1 MPPDDADHVWHWHA
15 LQVWLSG
22 RGRGGAHDWAGA
34 NSDVAMRVV
43 VGFVWVAPRELGRG
57 LPLPCLHAQML
68 SCPVLCLVNG
78 GGGCWASGL
87 EALVRWA
94 DPSLFRRGLFML
106 DICMDYLC

>member
-1 MPPDDADHVWHWHA
+1 MGATVAMPPDDADHVWHWHA
-15 LQVWLSG
+15 LQVWPFSG

-34 NSDVAMRVV
+34 NSDVAMRLV

-57 LPLPCLHAQML
+57 LPCLHAQML

-87 EALVRWA
+87 EAPVMAPPLA
-94 DPSLFRRGLFML
+94 LACL
-106 DICMDYLC
+106 DVAYLC